1 MDLIL
6 RQIRSTHR
14 SSWLIAWVFRHSVEY
29 LLAYDLTRS
38 QTLGERVAPG
48 PTLAAW
54 RRWLCRRVRPGSK
67 PLRSSDVARL
77 CYNSFA
83 KENTMTTTTIRLP
96 EELKARIARAAER
109 VGTTAHNFILLAIAE
124 KADEEE
130 RKADFHD
137 TADTRYANLIASGRT
152 VPWSDMRAYLE
163 ARLAGK
169 TRARP
174 RPKKLPR

>member
-1 MDLIL
+1 
-6 RQIRSTHR
+6 
-14 SSWLIAWVFRHSVEY
+14 
-29 LLAYDLTRS
+29 
-38 QTLGERVAPG
+38 
-48 PTLAAW
+48 
-54 RRWLCRRVRPGSK
+54 
-67 PLRSSDVARL
+67 
-77 CYNSFA
+77 
-83 KENTMTTTTIRLP
+83 MTTTTIRLP

-130 RKADFHD
+130 RSADFHD
-137 TADTRYANLIASGRT
+137 TADTRYANIIASERT